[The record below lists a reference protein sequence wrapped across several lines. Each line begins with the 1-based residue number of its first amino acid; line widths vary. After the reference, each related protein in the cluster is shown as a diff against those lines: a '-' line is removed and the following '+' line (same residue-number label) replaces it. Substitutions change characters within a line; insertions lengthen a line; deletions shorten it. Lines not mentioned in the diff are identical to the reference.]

1 MSGEQNTDG
10 MMDIY
15 LIKTENYEADLLF
28 DRIVTYPIYD
38 LISDPIKKQEIKEVV
53 QRYINSKKIDVID
66 IISVFRYYSNKHVD
80 HMFATH
86 WRGANDNGDVYE
98 GIECYVY
105 PNN

>member
-38 LISDPIKKQEIKEVV
+38 LISDPITKL
-53 QRYINSKKIDVID
+53 
-66 IISVFRYYSNKHVD
+66 
-80 HMFATH
+80 
-86 WRGANDNGDVYE
+86 WREA
-98 GIECYVY
+98 I
-105 PNN
+105 